1 MYDDDPHDHIDGLS
15 ERVRS
20 CQAGLAVVDEY
31 VQGAGRVTR
40 PLRDYILL
48 TDLGIQPY
56 CPLDMTI
63 LADLHLPKQ

>member
-1 MYDDDPHDHIDGLS
+1 MIHFSGAVYDDDPHDHIDGLS

-40 PLRDYILL
+40 PLRDYILFTLIWEFHLIAHL
-48 TDLGIQPY
+48 T
-56 CPLDMTI
+56 
-63 LADLHLPKQ
+63 